1 MPELPDVCVYLEALD
16 RRVVGQRL
24 ESVRIAS
31 PFVLRSYDQPI
42 AALEGRM
49 VRGLRRIGKR
59 IVLEFGDDLFLV
71 IHLMIAGRLRW
82 RTPGQKPGFGS
93 KLVLATFRFPNGTLY
108 FTEAGSKK
116 RASLFV
122 ARCESALRAL
132 DPGGLEPLEAT
143 PEEFDAALRRE
154 NHTLKRALTDPHL
167 FSGIGNAYSDEILH
181 AAKLSPL
188 KLSHSLTSEESAR
201 LHGATRRTLE
211 AWTARLR

>member
-1 MPELPDVCVYLEALD
+1 MARMPELPDVCVYLEALD

-31 PFVLRSYDQPI
+31 PFVLRSYDPPI
-42 AALEGRM
+42 VALEDRV
-49 VRGLRRIGKR
+49 VRGTRRIGKR

-82 RTPGQKPGFGS
+82 RTAAQKPGIGS
-93 KLVLATFRFPNGTLY
+93 KLILATLQFPNGTLY

-122 ARCESALRAL
+122 ARGEAALSAL
-132 DPGGLEPLEAT
+132 DPGGLETLEAT

-154 NHTLKRALTDPHL
+154 
-167 FSGIGNAYSDEILH
+167 
-181 AAKLSPL
+181 
-188 KLSHSLTSEESAR
+188 
-201 LHGATRRTLE
+201 
-211 AWTARLR
+211 